1 MRWFERLFFGLLLG
15 VAVSAAHAW
24 TTHAIGTWQ
33 ALNALP
39 EVRSEPMVKAEPL
52 ASFLK
57 DQGPVLEGLLQ
68 QEEQW
73 ARGHIRNYPAR
84 PEVLSYRHDK
94 DADPSVWV
102 HRFLSAVRANPNMP
116 LPLYLQLQP
125 TPQAL
130 VDNHRPGL
138 TWQDV
143 SLHKDAHMADNKF
156 VALRDAEFVSVLDVI
171 ATASDEPD
179 YGLDI
184 GLWENNATE
193 FGQNYGFG
201 KQPLGDPKHPAS
213 SQVSFHSGYFH
224 ESPLMY
230 ASSGALRRTFPEYRM
245 HLWQTLARHAMLS
258 GHSYWGWRFAGWAM
272 HYAQDLTQP
281 YHASVLP
288 SRSVA
293 GMWWGDVLALTGLP
307 QAKDEAYAQVSGRH
321 AVLESF
327 HQQSLLSALHKGE
340 LNHPHLLAFA
350 NLSKDQGRLVLT
362 EFSLRDDVS
371 KSAYAAADEL
381 DALVI
386 KTFPM
391 MGNEAMNG
399 PQSVTSYSAIAQ
411 QSNPATRDA
420 LDKNLRDLSGNFGRV
435 TRAIWRRLR

>member
-15 VAVSAAHAW
+15 VAVSSAHAW
-24 TTHAIGTWQ
+24 SRHAIGTWQ

-39 EVRSEPMVKAEPL
+39 EVRSEPMVKVEPL
-52 ASFLK
+52 SSFLK
-57 DQGPVLEGLLQ
+57 DQGPALEGLLQ

-73 ARGHIRNYPAR
+73 ARGHVRNYPAR
-84 PEVLSYRHDK
+84 PEVLAYRHDK
-94 DADPSVWV
+94 DADASVWV

-125 TPQAL
+125 TTQVLA
-130 VDNHRPGL
+130 DNHRPL
-138 TWQDV
+138 LAWQDI
-143 SLHKDAHMADNKF
+143 SLHKVSGLVDAKF
-156 VALRDAEFVSVLDVI
+156 VALRDAEFVAVLDVI

-179 YGLDI
+179 YGLDT

-201 KQPLGDPKHPAS
+201 KQPLGDPKHLAS
-213 SQVSFHSGYFH
+213 SQMAFHSGYFH

-258 GHSYWGWRFAGWAM
+258 GHPYWGWRFAGWAM

-281 YHASVLP
+281 YHANVLP
-288 SRSVA
+288 GNSVT
-293 GMWWGDVLALTGLP
+293 GMLWADMLAITGMP
-307 QAKDEAYAQVSGRH
+307 QSKDEQLQRVSDRH
-321 AVLESF
+321 AALENF
-327 HQQSLLSALHKGE
+327 HQQSLLAALTKGDF
-340 LNHPHLLAFA
+340 NHSNLLAFA

-362 EFSLRDDVS
+362 EFSLREDVS

-381 DALVI
+381 DALVL
-386 KTFPM
+386 KAFPM
-391 MGNEAMNG
+391 MTAELMNG
-399 PQSVTSYSAIAQ
+399 SQSLNFYGMLTQ
-411 QSNPATRDA
+411 HNPVVRDA

>member
-15 VAVSAAHAW
+15 VAVSSAHAW
-24 TTHAIGTWQ
+24 SRHAIGTWQ
-33 ALNALP
+33 ALNVLP
-39 EVRSEPMVKAEPL
+39 EVRSEPLVKVEPL
-52 ASFLK
+52 SAFLK
-57 DQGPVLEGLLQ
+57 DQGPALEGLLQ

-73 ARGHIRNYPAR
+73 ARGHVRNYPAR
-84 PEVLSYRHDK
+84 PEVLAYRHDK
-94 DADPSVWV
+94 DADASVWV
-102 HRFLSAVRANPNMP
+102 HRFLNAVRANPNMP
-116 LPLYLQLQP
+116 LPLYVQLQP

-130 VDNHRPGL
+130 ADNHRPGL

-143 SLHKDAHMADNKF
+143 SLHKDASLVDAKF
-156 VALRDAEFVSVLDVI
+156 VALREAEFVSVLDVI

-179 YGLDI
+179 YGLDL

-193 FGQNYGFG
+193 FGQSYGFG
-201 KQPLGDPKHPAS
+201 KQPLGDPKHLAS

-230 ASSGALRRTFPEYRM
+230 ASSGALRRAFPEYRM

-258 GHSYWGWRFAGWAM
+258 GHPYWGWRFAGWAM

-288 SRSVA
+288 GSSVA
-293 GMWWGDVLALTGLP
+293 GVLWWDALTISGLP
-307 QAKDEAYAQVSGRH
+307 QSKDDRLQRVADRH

-327 HQQSLLSALHKGE
+327 HQQSLLAALQKGE
-340 LNHPHLLAFA
+340 FSHPNLLAFA

-362 EFSLRDDVS
+362 EFSLRDDVA
-371 KSAYAAADEL
+371 KAAFIVADEV
-381 DALVI
+381 DALVS
-386 KTFPM
+386 KTFPIS
-391 MGNEAMNG
+391 GPELMN
-399 PQSVTSYSAIAQ
+399 SNSTLNFYSAVAQ
-411 QSNPATRDA
+411 HDPVARDA
-420 LDKNLRDLSGNFGRV
+420 LDKHLRDLAGNFGRV